1 MVLNVT
7 NLLRS
12 SPDMCKS
19 LKLYF
24 ASLIVLA
31 MCTLSA
37 MAQSTTTGAIGG
49 TVMNPAK
56 EVVPGASVSVKS
68 TATNK
73 EDATTSDGEGRF
85 KIPNLQPGD
94 YTVTVNSP
102 GFSAFNQAKVIVEV
116 GRETTLD
123 VGLTVGPVSGGT
135 VEVTAEAP
143 VINTTQQDF
152 STNMNQTSI
161 NELPINGQRWSN
173 FALLTPGTVPDANFG
188 LISFRGISG
197 LLNNNT
203 IDGGD
208 NNQAFF
214 SEERGRTRINYVVS
228 QRAIREFQVNTSNY
242 SAEYGRAAGGVTN
255 AVTKSGTNQFHGDAF
270 FFDRDNRLGTRNPLS
285 FITSFNAATGAFSKD
300 AYKAPDKRYRFGGD
314 IGGPIKKDKAFFFFN
329 YDEVRRNF
337 PGLAIFNNGSFV
349 TPRTSGGFLNTC
361 TATTQTGCTATLVG
375 QSLKSASRNLLVAK
389 INSVLAFLISEI

>member
-1 MVLNVT
+1 MNKFVRFTL
-7 NLLRS
+7 
-12 SPDMCKS
+12 
-19 LKLYF
+19 
-24 ASLIVLA
+24 ASLFVLA
-31 MCTLSA
+31 FSSLTA
-37 MAQSTTTGAIGG
+37 MAQSTVTGAIGG
-49 TVMNPAK
+49 VVNNPNK
-56 EVVPGASVSVKS
+56 EVVAGASVTTKNN
-68 TATNK
+68 ATNK
-73 EDATTSDGEGRF
+73 EDSATTDDSGRF
-85 KIPNLQPGD
+85 KVPNLQPGE
-94 YTVTVNSP
+94 YTLTVSSS
-102 GFSAFNQAKVIVEV
+102 GFAAFTAAKVIVEV
-116 GRETTLD
+116 GRETTINVDLSIQG
-123 VGLTVGPVSGGT
+123 VTGI
-135 VEVTAEAP
+135 VEVPSEAP
-143 VINTTQQDF
+143 VLNTTQQDF
-152 STNMNQTSI
+152 SSNMNQTSI
-161 NELPINGQRWSN
+161 NELPINGARWSN
-173 FALLTPGTVPDANFG
+173 FALLTPGTVPDGNFG

-203 IDGGD
+203 VDGGD

-214 SEERGRTRINYVVS
+214 SEERGRTRINYVIS

-255 AVTKSGTNQFHGDAF
+255 AVTKSGTNKLHGDAF
-270 FFDRDNRLGTRNPLS
+270 FYDRDNRLGARNPLA
-285 FITSFNAATGAFSKD
+285 FLRTFDPTTGTTTVAGIK
-300 AYKAPDKRYRFGGD
+300 PVDKRYRFGAD

>member
-1 MVLNVT
+1 
-7 NLLRS
+7 
-12 SPDMCKS
+12 
-19 LKLYF
+19 
-24 ASLIVLA
+24 
-31 MCTLSA
+31 
-37 MAQSTTTGAIGG
+37 
-49 TVMNPAK
+49 
-56 EVVPGASVSVKS
+56 EVVPCASVSVKN

-73 EDATTSDGEGRF
+73 EDATSSDGEGRF
-85 KIPNLQPGD
+85 KVPNLQPGD
-94 YTVTVNSP
+94 YTVTVNSA

-116 GRETTLD
+116 GRDTSLD
-123 VGLTVGPVSGGT
+123 VGLTVGRLSGGT

-203 IDGGD
+203 VDGGD

-214 SEERGRTRINYVVS
+214 SEERGRTRINYVIS

-270 FFDRDNRLGTRNPLS
+270 FYDRDNRLGARNPLG
-285 FITSFNAATGAFSKD
+285 FISTFDPATGAITRSG
-300 AYKAPDKRYRFGGD
+300 YKAPDKRYTFGGD
-314 IGGPIKKDKAFFFFN
+314 IGGPIKKNKAFFFFN
-329 YDEVRRNF
+329 YDEVRRDF
-337 PGLAIFNNGSFV
+337 PGLAIFFAPAYLLSTNV
-349 TPRTSGGFLNTC
+349 CITSS
-361 TATTQTGCTATLVG
+361 
-375 QSLKSASRNLLVAK
+375 SL
-389 INSVLAFLISEI
+389 